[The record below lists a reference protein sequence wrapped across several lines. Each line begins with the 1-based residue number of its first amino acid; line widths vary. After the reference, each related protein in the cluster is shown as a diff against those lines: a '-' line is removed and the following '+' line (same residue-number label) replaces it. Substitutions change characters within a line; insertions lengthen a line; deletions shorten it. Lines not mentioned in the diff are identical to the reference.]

1 MKRIRI
7 KAGFGVLD
15 PLLFALGKHHG
26 FGGCFTE
33 ITMGM
38 LGTTKEET
46 EQAVLGFGVL
56 QRGLSREGQG

>member
-1 MKRIRI
+1 M
-7 KAGFGVLD
+7 LD

-33 ITMGM
+33 MTMGM

-46 EQAVLGFGVL
+46 EQAVLGFGVFAERPV
-56 QRGLSREGQG
+56 QGGAGLRDIGPSLCY